1 MYFFHSSSIFFP
13 HLPFPTGF
21 RVIPGHCSRPFAD
34 DFQRLALRGALQ
46 QQRRRRGAA
55 AVGVPILGAVLVDEV
70 PGGWIWRFLKMQDP
84 QVPIGLQYLE
94 SNDLDGLEV
103 ALL

>member
-1 MYFFHSSSIFFP
+1 MILYVL
-13 HLPFPTGF
+13 LPFSSHICHFQLVSGSSLGTF
-21 RVIPGHCSRPFAD
+21 FRPFAD

-70 PGGWIWRFLKMQDP
+70 PGGWISWEVSQNAGSPWIPKSPLACKW
-84 QVPIGLQYLE
+84 LQYL
-94 SNDLDGLEV
+94 V
-103 ALL
+103 